1 MKLGR
6 MLFLLLMKAMASE
19 AGKKGSTGA
28 SENAS
33 GNDTGN
39 KAYYPPFLW
48 GCCFYG
54 AVVMPLLLMIEIIL

>member
-1 MKLGR
+1 MILEMKLGR

-39 KAYYPPFLW
+39 KAYYPPF
-48 GCCFYG
+48 
-54 AVVMPLLLMIEIIL
+54 